1 MYLKTNCCILLKSRP
16 SLHQKFVCL
25 NNMCYFCHNKIQKQ
39 QFMEAVKGIPYGVAR
54 FESVRNEN
62 KYYVDKTMYLPLL
75 EETGDYL
82 SLNRPHGFGKSLFT
96 SMMWAYYDMAQA
108 DKFDRM
114 FGGLWVHDHPTPLK
128 NAFQVIFFDFS
139 LIESSD
145 ETSLA
150 IHFNRYCG
158 QVLDHFAVTYAE
170 YYDKEFVKVVHRE
183 TETNAKLNY
192 INLQARAK
200 GYPLYLIINE
210 YDNFV
215 DTILSEG
222 GSDVLRNLTYANRFY
237 CNYFKIF
244 KAMFRRVFLTSI
256 SPVTLNDI
264 SSGYNI
270 DWNIS
275 QDPRFNDMLG
285 FSENDVRTMF
295 RYFQDNGKLRAE
307 ADIEAMLEEMK
318 PWYNNYCFAE
328 ECLDNDRIYNCDMV
342 LYYLRNQVL
351 YNRAPKEMV
360 DKNIRT
366 DYKKLKMLTDI
377 DRGNQRENRM
387 SVIEEIAA
395 TGSLLMNLRTSFPA
409 EYVTDDDNFRSL
421 IYYYGLLTMGTR
433 YGDML
438 KMVIPNNC
446 VKEQYWAFMRDYF
459 RRSFDV
465 DLSALKR
472 EMMVMSLEGNWQPLI
487 HRIAEAYKES
497 SSIRDSIRG
506 EHNLQGFFKAY
517 LALNSLYLVEPE
529 IELNYGYSDF
539 LMLPDKARYADI
551 AHSYIMEL
559 KYVNPTAT
567 DAEVEAKSWEA
578 DEQLKK
584 YSVDK
589 VVQRLCSETKLHL
602 LKVVFRGAEMAV
614 CDEIV

>member
-1 MYLKTNCCILLKSRP
+1 MN
-16 SLHQKFVCL
+16 
-25 NNMCYFCHNKIQKQ
+25 
-39 QFMEAVKGIPYGVAR
+39 AVKGIPYGVAR
-54 FESVRNEN
+54 FEDVRNGN
-62 KYYVDKTMYLPLL
+62 FYYVDKTMYLPLL
-75 EETGDYL
+75 EDTSNYL
-82 SLNRPHGFGKSLFT
+82 FLIRPRRFGKSVFV
-96 SMMWAYYDMAQA
+96 SMMQAYYDIAKA
-108 DKFDRM
+108 DKFDRL
-114 FGGLWVHDHPTPLK
+114 FNGLWIYEHPTPLK
-128 NAFQVIFFDFS
+128 NAFQVIYFDFS
-139 LIESSD
+139 LVGTGGEGLEANFD
-145 ETSLA
+145 
-150 IHFNRYCG
+150 FYCG
-158 QVLDHFAVTYAE
+158 MMMDSFIDRYKDYYGEAFCNKVLATSNGAN
-170 YYDKEFVKVVHRE
+170 KM
-183 TETNAKLNY
+183 KLVNEE
-192 INLQARAK
+192 AHKK
-200 GYPLYLIINE
+200 GYPLYLIIDE
-210 YDNFV
+210 YDNFTNV
-215 DTILSEG
+215 ILSEG
-222 GSDVLRNLTYANRFY
+222 GKDVFRNLTHASGFY
-237 CNYFKIF
+237 REYFKLF
-244 KAMFRRVFLTSI
+244 KAMFSRVFLI
-256 SPVTLNDI
+256 GVSPVTLDDL

-328 ECLDNDRIYNCDMV
+328 ECLEDDRIYNCDMV
-342 LYYLRNQVL
+342 LYYLRSQLL
-351 YNRAPKEMV
+351 YNRPPKEMV

-366 DYKKLKMLTDI
+366 DYKKLKMLADI

-395 TGSLLMNLRTSFPA
+395 TGSVLMNLKTSFPA

-421 IYYYGLLTMGTR
+421 LYYYGLLTMETQ

-459 RRSFDV
+459 KRSFEV

-472 EMMVMSLEGNWQPLI
+472 EMMVMSLEGDWQPLI
-487 HRIAEAYKES
+487 HRIAEAYKEN

-539 LMLPDKARYADI
+539 LMLPDKARYGDI

-567 DAEVEAKSWEA
+567 DAELEAKSREA

-584 YSVDK
+584 YSADK
-589 VVQRLCSETKLHL
+589 VVQRLCADTQLHL
-602 LKVVFRGAEMAV
+602 LKVVFQGAEMRICEATASFT
-614 CDEIV
+614 I

>member
-1 MYLKTNCCILLKSRP
+1 MYDCEDCERLFIWVSFYFRTFA
-16 SLHQKFVCL
+16 LHTINTAKM
-25 NNMCYFCHNKIQKQ
+25 N
-39 QFMEAVKGIPYGVAR
+39 AVKGIPYGVAR
-54 FESVRNEN
+54 FEEVREKNR
-62 KYYVDKTMYLPLL
+62 YYVDKTMYLPLL
-75 EETGDYL
+75 EDTSDYL
-82 SLNRPHGFGKSLFT
+82 FLIRPRRFGKSVFV
-96 SMMWAYYDMAQA
+96 SMMQAYYDIAKA
-108 DKFDRM
+108 DRFDEL
-114 FGGLWVHDHPTPLK
+114 FGGLWIHDHPTQLK
-128 NAFQVIFFDFS
+128 NAFQVIYLDFS
-139 LIESSD
+139 LVGTGGEGLEANFD
-145 ETSLA
+145 
-150 IHFNRYCG
+150 FYCG
-158 QVLDHFAVTYAE
+158 MVMDSFIDSY
-170 YYDKEFVKVVHRE
+170 KEFYGEAFCNKVLS
-183 TETNAKLNY
+183 TSNGANKMKLVNDE
-192 INLQARAK
+192 AHKR
-200 GYPLYLIINE
+200 GYPLYLIIDE
-210 YDNFV
+210 YDNFTNV
-215 DTILSEG
+215 ILSEEG
-222 GSDVLRNLTYANRFY
+222 GKDVFRNLTHASGFY
-237 CNYFKIF
+237 REYFKLF
-244 KAMFRRVFLTSI
+244 KAMFSRVFLI
-256 SPVTLNDI
+256 GVSPVTLDDL

-285 FSENDVRTMF
+285 FSESDVRTMF
-295 RYFQDNGKLRAE
+295 HYFQDNGKLRAE

-328 ECLDNDRIYNCDMV
+328 ECLEDDRIYNCDMV
-342 LYYLRNQVL
+342 LYYLRSQVL
-351 YNRAPKEMV
+351 YNRSPKEMV

-366 DYKKLKMLTDI
+366 DYKKLKMLADI

-395 TGSLLMNLRTSFPA
+395 TGSVLMNLRTSFPA

-421 IYYYGLLTMGTR
+421 IYYYGLLTMGAR

-459 RRSFDV
+459 KRSFEV

-487 HRIAEAYKES
+487 HRIAEAYKEN

-539 LMLPDKARYADI
+539 LMLPDKQRYSDI

-559 KYVNPTAT
+559 KYVNLTAT
-567 DAEVEAKSWEA
+567 DAEVEAKSPYGI
-578 DEQLKK
+578 LF
-584 YSVDK
+584 
-589 VVQRLCSETKLHL
+589 LCCVITSTT
-602 LKVVFRGAEMAV
+602 
-614 CDEIV
+614 